1 MNKVAIGLAY
11 VLYYIWAIIG
21 SIIVRFM
28 SILINEDLFQYRNTK
43 IKEVL
48 QRKWIEVNS

>member
-1 MNKVAIGLAY
+1 MNKVAIFLAY
-11 VLYYIWAIIG
+11 VLYYVWAIFG
-21 SIIVRFM
+21 SIIVSLI

-48 QRKWIEVNS
+48 QRRWMEVNS